1 MMWPIQFCM
10 HHWVGWLRTGE
21 VARALQYSTSSNY
34 LESFTKLVTHDVIQ
48 ERIDA
53 RWDEEQ
59 NTWYIVDAEW
69 QILVDSSM
77 LNVGEDD
84 SLDVKRAP
92 AEEKRY
98 DDHDCERETDED
110 KC

>member
-1 MMWPIQFCM
+1 MTNSTLHASFGCLIEN
-10 HHWVGWLRTGE
+10 V
-21 VARALQYSTSSNY
+21 LQHSTSSNY
-34 LESFTKLVTHDVIQ
+34 LESFTELVTHDVIQ

-59 NTWYIVDAEW
+59 NAGYIVDAEW
-69 QILVDSSM
+69 EIFVDSSM
-77 LNVGEDD
+77 LDVGENN
-84 SLDVKRAP
+84 SLNVKRAP